1 MVACVSCKR
10 KVIEYT
16 DLLHLHPQQVDGA
29 CHLPQALE
37 LQNWNGKENQQV
49 TTGNVC
55 ITIKN
60 K

>member
-16 DLLHLHPQQVDGA
+16 DLLHPHPQQVDEA
-29 CHLPQALE
+29 CHLPQALK
-37 LQNWNGKENQQV
+37 LQKENQQV
-49 TTGNVC
+49 TTGNVY
-55 ITIKN
+55 INIINIIN